1 MVKKIG
7 VSTGGGDC
15 PGLNA
20 VIRAVARSST
30 KVYGWEVAGIMDGFD
45 GLLSMQGVIE
55 LTPYR
60 VRGLLH
66 RGGTILGTT
75 NRSNPF
81 KYKIKVG
88 DKYETR
94 DLSSRV
100 LENAALLKI
109 DALILIGGDGTLS
122 IGAKLKDMGLKLI
135 GVPKTIDNDL
145 SATDYTFGFNTAVTT
160 ATEAIDKLHTTAES
174 HHRIMVVEVMGRE
187 AGWIALQSGIAGG
200 ADVILIPEIPFDLD
214 MVAEAISSRK
224 KSGSKFSVIVVA
236 EGAFP
241 KGGNAHYIEH
251 KIGNQTV
258 KTLGGIGEYVTV
270 SLSQMLAMETRNTV
284 LGHIQRG
291 GSPTMYDRLLATRF
305 GIKAVDLVAEGK
317 FGTMVCLKG
326 NDIESAPIEE
336 AIGKQKLVDPQGEM
350 VLTAEKLSI
359 NMGR

>member
-1 MVKKIG
+1 MIQKIG

-20 VIRAVARSST
+20 VIRAVVRCAT
-30 KVYGWEVAGIMDGFD
+30 NVYGWNVIGIKDGFD
-45 GLLSMQGVIE
+45 GLMSMQGLIE

-81 KYKIKVG
+81 KYRIKVG

-94 DLSSRV
+94 DLSGRV
-100 LENAALLKI
+100 MENAALLEL
-109 DALILIGGDGTLS
+109 DCLILIGGDGTLS
-122 IGAKLKDMGLKLI
+122 IGAQLKDMGMKLI

-174 HHRIMVVEVMGRE
+174 HHRVMVVEVMGRE
-187 AGWIALQSGIAGG
+187 AGWIALQSGVAGG
-200 ADVILIPEIPFDLD
+200 ADVILIPEIPFDLEV
-214 MVAEAISSRK
+214 VANTIKARK
-224 KSGSKFSVIVVA
+224 KRGSKFSIVVVA

-241 KGGNAHYIEH
+241 KGGCPHYVEH

-258 KTLGGIGEYVTV
+258 KTLGGIGEYVSV
-270 SLSQMLAMETRNTV
+270 NLSQMLAMDTRTTV
-284 LGHIQRG
+284 LGHLQRG
-291 GSPTMYDRLLATRF
+291 GSPTTYDRLLATRF
-305 GIKAVDLVAEGK
+305 GMKAVEMVAAGE
-317 FGTMVCLKG
+317 FGNMVCLRG
-326 NDIESAPIEE
+326 SDVLSVPIEE
-336 AIGKQKLVDPQGEM
+336 AVGVQKLVDPQGEM
-350 VLTAEKLSI
+350 VLTAEKLGI